1 MRIRGCSLLV
11 ALISAVLGA
20 CRTPPDVVREIEP
33 PAAPGSA
40 EPSVETGADGRVY
53 LSWIEPVASG
63 GHALRFAAW
72 EGTRWSGARTVAH
85 GTDWF
90 VNWADFPSLAV
101 LEDGTLAA
109 HWLRK
114 TGAGPYAYAVS
125 LSFSRDGGRSWS
137 SPLSP
142 HDASPTEHGF
152 VSKVPIPGGRI
163 AAVWLDGRETGAGH
177 EGHSGPMTL
186 RSAIVAASGEIERAD
201 LIDGRVCDCCQT
213 AAVRAGDGGLV
224 VAYRDRSE
232 GEIRDIAVSRFDG
245 ERWSEPRVVHDDGW
259 KMPGCPV
266 NGPALAAAGD
276 RVWIAWFT
284 APGEE
289 PTPRVRVAASR
300 DGGRTFGP
308 PSDVDAGRPAGRVD
322 LAAFDD
328 GSALVTWIDDGRGAS
343 EILARRVTAG
353 GALGPLVR
361 IASTPGSR
369 AAGFPRS
376 AAHGPDV
383 LVAWTEPG
391 DPSRIRTARLGP

>member
-1 MRIRGCSLLV
+1 MPSRSFAVVMGLGLLM
-11 ALISAVLGA
+11 LGG
-20 CRTPPDVVREIEP
+20 CRTSPTEVREIDA

-40 EPSVETGADGRVY
+40 EPSVERGADGRVY
-53 LSWIEPVASG
+53 LSWIEPVPSG
-63 GHALRFAAW
+63 GHTLRFAAW
-72 EGTRWSGARTVAH
+72 EGSRWSEARTVAR
-85 GTDWF
+85 GIDWF
-90 VNWADFPSLAV
+90 VNWADFPSLAA
-101 LEDGTLAA
+101 LDDGTLAA

-114 TGAGPYAYAVS
+114 TGEGPYAYAVS
-125 LSFSRDGGRSWS
+125 LSFSRDGGQSWS

-152 VSKVPIPGGRI
+152 VSKVPLPAGRI
-163 AAVWLDGRETGAGH
+163 AAIWLDGRETGSGH

-186 RSAIVAASGEIERAD
+186 RSAIVDAGGEIERED

-232 GEIRDIAVSRFDG
+232 DEIRDIAVASFDG
-245 ERWSEPRVVHDDGW
+245 ERWSEPRGVHDDGW
-259 KMPGCPV
+259 RMPGCPV
-266 NGPALAAAGD
+266 NGPALAAAGE

-308 PSDVDAGRPAGRVD
+308 PSDIDAGRPSGRVD
-322 LAAFDD
+322 VVAFDD
-328 GSALVTWIDDGRGAS
+328 GSALVTWIDDGRGTS
-343 EILARRVTAG
+343 EILARRVTAA

-361 IASTPGSR
+361 ISSTPGSR
-369 AAGFPRS
+369 AAGFPR
-376 AAHGPDV
+376 AATSGSDV
-383 LVAWTEPG
+383 FVAWTEPG
-391 DPSRIRTARLGP
+391 SPSRIRSARLGP